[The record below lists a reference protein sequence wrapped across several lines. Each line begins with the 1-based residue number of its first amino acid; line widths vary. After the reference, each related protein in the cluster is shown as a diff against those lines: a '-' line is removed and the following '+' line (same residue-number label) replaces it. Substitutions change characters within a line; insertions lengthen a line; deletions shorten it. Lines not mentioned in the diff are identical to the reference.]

1 VELFHRLEVRML
13 HGLFGSK
20 SLSVVVAE
28 HLAQQINGLFGDKCV
43 ILSIN
48 ELVPGLAGVLSNDII
63 VVAVKSNI
71 VLLDIGEQLFCAED
85 LGNLYQLVVVVFSL
99 EERLFLEN
107 HACEHATQTPNVK
120 RVVINLEVNEK
131 LGTLEVAGSN
141 SHVVLL
147 IGMVELS

>member
-1 VELFHRLEVRML
+1 ML

-28 HLAQQINGLFGDKCV
+28 HLAQQINGLFGDKRV

-48 ELVPGLAGVLSNDII
+48 KLIPGLAGVLSNDII
-63 VVAVKSNI
+63 VVTVKSDI
-71 VLLDIGEQLFCAED
+71 VLFDIGEQLFCAED
-85 LGNLYQLVVVVFSL
+85 LGNLNQLVVVVFSL
-99 EERLFLEN
+99 EKGFFLEN
-107 HACEHATQTPNVK
+107 HACKHATQTPNVK

-131 LGTLEVAGSN
+131 LRTLEVAGSN